1 MLAQEKE
8 EEWDRQKGLEMVEEL
23 ATGQALAIRPDLA
36 MGLVL
41 AHLSPL
47 GLESAR
53 QSAQGLVEL
62 LDRGYH

>member
-1 MLAQEKE
+1 MAQEKE
-8 EEWDRQKGLEMVEEL
+8 QERDRQRGKEMVKEL
-23 ATGQALAIRPDLA
+23 ETGQALAIRPDLA

-41 AHLSPL
+41 VHLSPL

-62 LDRGYH
+62 LDRGCH